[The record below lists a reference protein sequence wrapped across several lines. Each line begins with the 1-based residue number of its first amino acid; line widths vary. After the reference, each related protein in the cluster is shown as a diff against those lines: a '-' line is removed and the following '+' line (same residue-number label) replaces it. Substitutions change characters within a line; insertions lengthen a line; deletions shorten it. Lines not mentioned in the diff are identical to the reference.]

1 MNESN
6 SDTETGSTPEA
17 PAASDDWGALFDAP
31 ADAAE
36 SQPAQDGEAAA
47 APSDDFTVLCVD
59 DEANILSSLKRL
71 FRPTGYRLL
80 TANSGEEALAL
91 MEKEAVDLIISDMRM
106 PGLNGA
112 QVLAAS
118 RERWPDTVRILLTG
132 FADMAS
138 TIEAIN
144 NGQLHRYI
152 AKPWDDNEVLLVVRE
167 GLEKKALL
175 REKARLE
182 ALTQKQNEELKELN
196 ASLEQKVEARTAELA
211 AANEKLKAGF
221 INAIKTFSAVI
232 ELRGGKMAGHSR
244 RVADLAR
251 RLAGLL
257 KAPPAEVQNVFFAG
271 LLHDIGKIGL
281 PDRLLQK
288 PYMTLAPGER
298 HEVEKHPARATALL
312 MGLDQMR
319 DAAPMILA
327 HHEHWD
333 GSGYPNKVRG
343 AAIPMGAR
351 VLAVVNDF
359 DGMLNGTIYNRE
371 MTQNEAL
378 DMIAASRG
386 KRYDPRVADAFVAMM
401 RNPEKAE
408 APTPSGWVVRTADL
422 KLGMALTKDL
432 VTRDGVLLLA
442 HDIMLDETLIQ
453 QIRDYEQAE
462 GLSLELHVIMKSV
475 RAVEAA

>member
-1 MNESN
+1 MNESDT
-6 SDTETGSTPEA
+6 DTETGATPEA
-17 PAASDDWGALFDAP
+17 PAAGDDWGALFDAP
-31 ADAAE
+31 AAAAE

-232 ELRGGKMAGHSR
+232 ELRGG
-244 RVADLAR
+244 
-251 RLAGLL
+251 
-257 KAPPAEVQNVFFAG
+257 
-271 LLHDIGKIGL
+271 
-281 PDRLLQK
+281 
-288 PYMTLAPGER
+288 
-298 HEVEKHPARATALL
+298 
-312 MGLDQMR
+312 
-319 DAAPMILA
+319 
-327 HHEHWD
+327 
-333 GSGYPNKVRG
+333 
-343 AAIPMGAR
+343 
-351 VLAVVNDF
+351 
-359 DGMLNGTIYNRE
+359 
-371 MTQNEAL
+371 
-378 DMIAASRG
+378 
-386 KRYDPRVADAFVAMM
+386 
-401 RNPEKAE
+401 
-408 APTPSGWVVRTADL
+408 
-422 KLGMALTKDL
+422 
-432 VTRDGVLLLA
+432 
-442 HDIMLDETLIQ
+442 
-453 QIRDYEQAE
+453 
-462 GLSLELHVIMKSV
+462 
-475 RAVEAA
+475 

>member
-1 MNESN
+1 M
-6 SDTETGSTPEA
+6 
-17 PAASDDWGALFDAP
+17 
-31 ADAAE
+31 
-36 SQPAQDGEAAA
+36 
-47 APSDDFTVLCVD
+47 
-59 DEANILSSLKRL
+59 
-71 FRPTGYRLL
+71 
-80 TANSGEEALAL
+80 
-91 MEKEAVDLIISDMRM
+91 
-106 PGLNGA
+106 
-112 QVLAAS
+112 
-118 RERWPDTVRILLTG
+118 
-132 FADMAS
+132 
-138 TIEAIN
+138 
-144 NGQLHRYI
+144 
-152 AKPWDDNEVLLVVRE
+152 
-167 GLEKKALL
+167 
-175 REKARLE
+175 
-182 ALTQKQNEELKELN
+182 
-196 ASLEQKVEARTAELA
+196 
-211 AANEKLKAGF
+211 
-221 INAIKTFSAVI
+221 
-232 ELRGGKMAGHSR
+232 
-244 RVADLAR
+244 
-251 RLAGLL
+251 
-257 KAPPAEVQNVFFAG
+257 
-271 LLHDIGKIGL
+271 
-281 PDRLLQK
+281 
-288 PYMTLAPGER
+288 
-298 HEVEKHPARATALL
+298 ARATALL